1 MSEQYPSTE
10 PTDLHTARP
19 AAQLDRIGG
28 ALKFFR
34 VMALIAGVALLVLVL
49 EMVLKYGMDNDAL
62 SWWSP
67 VHGLLFMG
75 FVASVYNLGSK
86 LGWTMGRMIGYV
98 LTAFVPLLSFWLE
111 HKVTREVQGQLAA
124 AAPAGR

>member
-1 MSEQYPSTE
+1 MSEQYPSE
-10 PTDLHTARP
+10 QLREHPERIRTA
-19 AAQLDRIGG
+19 LT
-28 ALKFFR
+28 FFR
-34 VMALIAGVALLVLVL
+34 VMAMIAGVALLVLVL

-75 FVASVYNLGSK
+75 FVAATYNLGSK
-86 LGWTMGRMIGYV
+86 LRWPMGRMVGYV

-111 HKVTREVQGQLAA
+111 HKVNTEVQGQLAEAPQA
-124 AAPAGR
+124 AR

>member
-1 MSEQYPSTE
+1 MSEQYPSE
-10 PTDLHTARP
+10 QPIEDPARV
-19 AAQLDRIGG
+19 RG

-34 VMALIAGVALLVLVL
+34 IMALIAGVALLVLVL
-49 EMVLKYGMDNDAL
+49 EMVLKRGMGNDAL

-75 FVASVYNLGSK
+75 FVASVYNLGTK
-86 LGWTMGRMIGYV
+86 LRWPMGRMVGYV

-111 HKVTREVQGQLAA
+111 HKVTREVQGQLAV
-124 AAPAGR
+124 AAPAAR